1 MTPLRLDLHV
11 HSHYSYDSLQSL
23 PMILRAVRARGLDG
37 IALTDHDVLA
47 GALRLAAVADFLVI
61 PGEEIRTRAGEI
73 TGLFLREPIPPGL
86 SPQETIARIR
96 AQGGL
101 VCVPHPLA
109 RGVPSRIRRA
119 ALEEILPQ
127 VDILEGFN
135 ARVPF
140 NADDLAAQRLAAA
153 HGLAVGAGSDAH
165 YPFEIGRGWVEIEEF
180 ATPEEFL
187 ANLRRARLVAARKTS
202 YLIAGTTYLTKR
214 LKLLH
219 RAIWRRPI
227 DITPSA

>member
-1 MTPLRLDLHV
+1 MTLLRLDLHT
-11 HSHYSYDSLQSL
+11 HSHYSYDSWQSL
-23 PMILRAVRARGLDG
+23 RTILRTVRARGLDG

-47 GALRLAAVADFLVI
+47 GALRLADMADFLVI
-61 PGEEIRTRAGEI
+61 PGEEIRTCAGEI

-101 VCVPHPLA
+101 VYVPHPLA

-135 ARVPF
+135 ARVPLS
-140 NADDLAAQRLAAA
+140 ADDRAAQRLAEAC
-153 HGLAVGAGSDAH
+153 GLAIGAGSDAH

-187 ANLRRARLVAARKTS
+187 ANLRRARIVGARKTS
-202 YLIAGTTYLTKR
+202 YLVAGTTYLTKR
-214 LKLLH
+214 LKLLY
-219 RAIWRRPI
+219 RAIWRKNR
-227 DITPSA
+227 